1 MKNDKRLFSLDI
13 LRGLDMFLLTVI
25 GPLFW
30 AANKIWPMPE
40 MVQNQFKHFW
50 GGFTLWDIIMPLFIF
65 MCGAA
70 IPYALAKRIDD
81 DGKPAAGFWGHVL
94 GRVVLLWFCG
104 MLVQGNLATL
114 DVLKISPYNNTLET
128 IAAGYLVA
136 ALVLLIPARAVRIA
150 IPVLLVVVYGC
161 LLHFLGDYSKT
172 GNFAAICEA
181 KVLSWI
187 LPTDNSFMKSIANPE
202 SGVPYHGYT
211 WFLTTIMFGFM
222 TLCGAQCAEIL
233 RGKLS
238 QRNKALSLFGLAAAL
253 LAVGWGLVFAG
264 IPMIKHIFTVS
275 FTLQAMGWSVLALA
289 TLYVVTDIWKAR
301 RGWWI
306 ITLFGQCALTAYMVS
321 HFFHAALSA
330 AAKAVVQG
338 LPHLIGD
345 TYMPLVTALASATL
359 LTLACW
365 ARRRMRHAKTPGA
378 AKTDEPDTPSGS
390 RPDGPVLPR
399 TYGNGAVAE
408 RFQLPT
414 APNQPKSAEP
424 QASLG
429 VASKPISLKKPIAL
443 KNPVPPPPPERS
455 EAEDGVQAPIQLK
468 PADPSSG
475 PNRSTKT
482 NLKIH

>member
-1 MKNDKRLFSLDI
+1 MKNDRRLFSLDI

-25 GPLFW
+25 GPVFW
-30 AANKIWPMPE
+30 AANKIWPMPD
-40 MVQNQFKHFW
+40 MVQKQFKHFW

-70 IPYALAKRIDD
+70 IPYALSKRLGE
-81 DGKPAAGFWGHVL
+81 DGKPTAGFWGHVFS
-94 GRVVLLWFCG
+94 RVILLWFCG

-114 DVLKISPYNNTLET
+114 DILRISPYNNTLET
-128 IAAGYLVA
+128 IAAGYLIA
-136 ALVLLIPARAVRIA
+136 ALVMLVPVRALRIA
-150 IPVLLVVVYGC
+150 TPVLLVVVYGA
-161 LLHFLGDYSKT
+161 LLHFLGDYSQT
-172 GNFAAICEA
+172 GNFAAVCEA

-187 LPTDNSFMKSIANPE
+187 LPADNTFMKNIANPE

-233 RGKLS
+233 RSKLS
-238 QRNKALSLFGLAAAL
+238 RKNKALSLFGLAAGL
-253 LAVGWGLVFAG
+253 LAAGWGLVFAG

-289 TLYVVTDIWKAR
+289 ILYVVTDIWKIR

-321 HFFHAALSA
+321 HFFRAALDA

-345 TYMPLVTALASATL
+345 TYMPLVTALASATF

-365 ARRRMRHAKTPGA
+365 ARRRMRYAKMPEPVKDDDADNSTPPPA
-378 AKTDEPDTPSGS
+378 PAHD
-390 RPDGPVLPR
+390 
-399 TYGNGAVAE
+399 NGAVAE
-408 RFQLPT
+408 RFRLPT
-414 APNQPKSAEP
+414 APVQQRPTPEP
-424 QASLG
+424 QSSSLD
-429 VASKPISLKKPIAL
+429 VATKPISLKKPVAL
-443 KNPVPPPPPERS
+443 KNPVPPPPPENP
-455 EAEDGVQAPIQLK
+455 EDGVQAPIQLK
-468 PADPSSG
+468 PAEPSVG
-475 PNRSTKT
+475 PTRSTKT
-482 NLKIH
+482 NLKLH

>member
-30 AANKIWPMPE
+30 AANKVWPMPE
-40 MVQNQFKHFW
+40 TVKNQFNHFW

-70 IPYALAKRIDD
+70 IPYALAKRIDA
-81 DGKPAAGFWGHVL
+81 DGKPTAGFWGHVL
-94 GRVVLLWFCG
+94 GRVALLWFCG

-128 IAAGYLVA
+128 IAAGYLIA
-136 ALVLLIPARAVRIA
+136 ALVLLIPVRAVRVA
-150 IPVLLVVVYGC
+150 VPVLLVVVYGC

-181 KVLSWI
+181 KALAWI
-187 LPTDNSFMKSIANPE
+187 LPAENTFMKSIANPE

-233 RGKLS
+233 RSRLS
-238 QRNKALSLFGLAAAL
+238 QKNKALSLFGLAAGL
-253 LAVGWGLVFAG
+253 LAAGWGLVFAG

-275 FTLQAMGWSVLALA
+275 FTLQAMGWSVLSLAL
-289 TLYVVTDIWKAR
+289 LYVVTDIWKIR

-321 HFFHAALSA
+321 HFFWAALNA
-330 AAKAVVQG
+330 AAKAIVQG
-338 LPHLIGD
+338 LPHLVGD
-345 TYMPLVTALASATL
+345 TYMPLVTALASAML

-365 ARRRMRHAKTPGA
+365 ARRRMRYAKMP
-378 AKTDEPDTPSGS
+378 EPVKDDDADNATPS
-390 RPDGPVLPR
+390 PAPAHD
-399 TYGNGAVAE
+399 NGAVAE
-408 RFQLPT
+408 RFRLPEAPMQQRHQTTPLDVT
-414 APNQPKSAEP
+414 A
-424 QASLG
+424 
-429 VASKPISLKKPIAL
+429 KPIALKKPVAL
-443 KNPVPPPPPERS
+443 KNPVPPPPPERP

-468 PADPSSG
+468 PAEPSVG
-475 PNRSTKT
+475 PTRSAKT
-482 NLKIH
+482 NLKLH

>member
-30 AANKIWPMPE
+30 AANKVWPMPE

-70 IPYALAKRIDD
+70 IPYALAKRIDE

-114 DVLKISPYNNTLET
+114 DILKISPYNNTLET
-128 IAAGYLVA
+128 IAAGYLIA
-136 ALVLLIPARAVRIA
+136 ALVMLVPVRAIRIA
-150 IPVLLVVVYGC
+150 IPVLLVVVYGS
-161 LLHFLGDYSKT
+161 LLHFLGDYSQT

-187 LPTDNSFMKSIANPE
+187 LPADNTFMKSPE

-238 QRNKALSLFGLAAAL
+238 QKNKALSLFGLAAGL
-253 LAVGWGLVFAG
+253 LAAGWGLVFAG

-289 TLYVVTDIWKAR
+289 ILYVVTDICKVR

-321 HFFHAALSA
+321 HFFHAALNA

-338 LPHLIGD
+338 LPHLVGD

-365 ARRRMRHAKTPGA
+365 ARRRMRYAKMPTVVKDAPEEIA
-378 AKTDEPDTPSGS
+378 PPPA
-390 RPDGPVLPR
+390 PVHD
-399 TYGNGAVAE
+399 NGAVAE
-408 RFQLPT
+408 RFRLPT
-414 APNQPKSAEP
+414 APAQIQPVQEP
-424 QASLG
+424 QQASLG
-429 VASKPISLKKPIAL
+429 VATKPIALKKPVAL
-443 KNPVPPPPPERS
+443 KNPVPPPPPEKP
-455 EAEDGVQAPIQLK
+455 EDGVQQPIQLK
-468 PADPSSG
+468 PAEPSVG
-475 PNRSTKT
+475 PTRSTKT
-482 NLKIH
+482 NLKLH